1 MDNLKNILEKESI
14 KISENSIEKFEI
26 YRNLIIEWNE
36 KINLTAITDNYGM
49 NIKHFLDCLLLT
61 KTSLFDENKK
71 VLDVGT
77 GAGFPAIPLK
87 IYNENLDITMLDSL
101 NKRIKFLNVVIEN
114 LNLKKISAV
123 HARAEE
129 FGKKAE
135 FREKFDIVVS
145 RAVASL
151 SLLLE
156 LTVPF
161 VKLEGFFIAMK
172 GPQYKEELENSKNAM
187 KKLGCNLEK
196 VFSFTI
202 SQGEEISERNI
213 LIFKKTEKTKPNF
226 PRNMGQI
233 KKKPL

>member
-226 PRNMGQI
+226 PRNIGQI